1 MLNRMMLKITF
12 LKKKKCFENLE
23 DGCFDVFLRLQYKSH
38 GSVIVDNEN
47 YKAKGQQ
54 QIAKSS
60 F

>member
-1 MLNRMMLKITF
+1 MMLKITF
-12 LKKKKCFENLE
+12 LKKKKRFENLE
-23 DGCFDVFLRLQYKSH
+23 DGCFDVFLRLQYKNH
-38 GSVIVDNEN
+38 RSVILDNEN

>member
-1 MLNRMMLKITF
+1 M
-12 LKKKKCFENLE
+12 
-23 DGCFDVFLRLQYKSH
+23 FDVYLRLQYKSH
-38 GSVIVDNEN
+38 RSVIVDNEN